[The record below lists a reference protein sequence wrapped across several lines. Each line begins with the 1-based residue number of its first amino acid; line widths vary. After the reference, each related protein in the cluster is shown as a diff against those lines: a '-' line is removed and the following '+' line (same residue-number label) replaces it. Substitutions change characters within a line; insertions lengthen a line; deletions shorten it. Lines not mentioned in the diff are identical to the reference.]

1 MSWSADGRWLVFA
14 ETAGGISVLSS
25 DGRDR
30 RAVTRPDAP
39 RYHLYPAVS
48 PDGRWLAYMEG
59 AQLWNYGEV
68 FVVPLGADGSLRGTP
83 RQVTRLGLTVLGLTW
98 SRDSAS
104 VLFGAAFTMDTPR
117 YLWRAWLDPQ
127 RPPER
132 LDIAGDHAAF
142 PAVAPAGNLLAF
154 SRELTDFDIWRY
166 RADGTTDPLIASSLL
181 EVSPQFSPDGRFV
194 AFASARA
201 GGTSE
206 IWTARADGSN
216 PRQLTDRVGAYQGT
230 PHWSP
235 DGRRIAFDSRGQDGT
250 AHVWI
255 VDAAGGPPRR
265 LTADSHNENVPAW
278 SRNGLWVYYRSNRT
292 GTREIWRVPA
302 AGGKAEQVTRNGA
315 LIAVESEDEKDLY
328 YVKEDVS
335 PLFVVPVAGG
345 PERQLPISVANRGF
359 VVRKDG
365 VYYLERTTK
374 DVQAIG
380 PRGQHGD
387 GIFYRGGANN
397 SRHLLRF
404 YDFATRQSRTI
415 TQIDGPMYLGLTVS
429 EDRKTFLFS
438 RSAVSGSDLMLI
450 ENFR

>member
-1 MSWSADGRWLVFA
+1 
-14 ETAGGISVLSS
+14 
-25 DGRDR
+25 
-30 RAVTRPDAP
+30 
-39 RYHLYPAVS
+39 
-48 PDGRWLAYMEG
+48 MEG

-194 AFASARA
+194 TFASARA

-206 IWTARADGSN
+206 IWVARADGSHPEQRTN
-216 PRQLTDRVGAYQGT
+216 GIGRYQGT
-230 PHWSP
+230 PQWSP
-235 DGRRIAFDSRGQDGT
+235 DGRWLAFDARGQDGT
-250 AHVWI
+250 SHIWI
-255 VDAAGGPPRR
+255 ADAGGGPPRR
-265 LTADSHNENVPAW
+265 LTADSHAENVPAW
-278 SRNGLWVYYRSNRT
+278 SHDGRWVYYRSARA
-292 GTREIWRVPA
+292 GTREIWRVPW
-302 AGGKAEQVTRNGA
+302 AGGTAEQVTRDGA
-315 LIAVESEDEKDLY
+315 LIASESEDGKDLY
-328 YVKEDVS
+328 YVKDDPS

-345 PERQLPISVANRGF
+345 PERQIPISVAIRGF

-365 VYYLERTTK
+365 IYYISRTTN
-374 DVQAIG
+374 DSQFSG
-380 PRGQHGD
+380 PRGQTAD
-387 GIFYRGGANN
+387 GVFYR
-397 SRHLLRF
+397 SRARDSRYLLSF

-415 TQIDGPMYLGLTVS
+415 TQINGTLYLGLTVS
-429 EDRKTFLFS
+429 PDSTTFLFS